1 MINLGEK
8 HKHDKH
14 DKSIVFHEGP
24 RSDALVFCLHRTG
37 IPPAFYTFKM
47 TRLAIFFKYYQ

>member
-47 TRLAIFFKYYQ
+47 TRLAIFL